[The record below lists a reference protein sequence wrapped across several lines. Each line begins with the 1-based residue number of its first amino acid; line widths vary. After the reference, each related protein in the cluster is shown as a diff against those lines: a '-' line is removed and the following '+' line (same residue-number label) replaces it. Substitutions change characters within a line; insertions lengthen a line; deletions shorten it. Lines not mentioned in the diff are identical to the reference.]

1 MNAPARIEVPAP
13 PIDYRD
19 VALAAQL
26 ETIRNRAHALR
37 LAWAMQG
44 LCKRAESAGVDVGY
58 YRDLAAEI
66 DGRLR

>member
-1 MNAPARIEVPAP
+1 MNAPFRIEAP
-13 PIDYRD
+13 QLDYRD

-26 ETIRNRAHALR
+26 EAIRNRAHALR

-44 LCKRAESAGVDVGY
+44 LCKRAETAGIDATY